1 MSDETPKVVEAKP
14 YTVPR
19 MFLTDPAIS
28 SAIEHEGGH
37 IIKSQRMKEA
47 GASRAVSFDNDKQR
61 NAQNLN
67 KGLAKPGYISYDT
80 LRRAS
85 RSVHIVRICI
95 TVLKEK
101 VSKTKWVVRPK
112 DPMADKTKFKEQ
124 IDTISKLLK
133 KPNKNGDTWRS
144 FLDKSLEDLYVC
156 DAVAWEK
163 TRYPDGTVAELY
175 QVDSTTIHPVFNEYG
190 QQDVEIPLNTQAG
203 IETLPVSFLQVLN
216 YSQYGG
222 PQSGDIIAAWPKKD
236 MDYFHMHPQGSLEG
250 FGFGLSPIEGVL
262 SVVSNILNADNYN
275 GTYFEEGAFPPVI
288 LQLIGQVSERDLEA
302 YREYLMTELMGNFH
316 RPAVMAGATK
326 AEVINLKN
334 LTNNDMQ
341 FMEYTM
347 FMAKLMTAAY
357 GLSAEDINLTD
368 STGSKNVA
376 ENQTELSEG
385 KGYSSTLELIKE
397 RINLLIEDDF
407 GFDEIEFDWTADDS
421 LDETEISDIVDKR
434 LKNGTLTLNEARDK
448 FGDKRFGTWADEPV
462 ILTTEGQFNV
472 VGPES
477 FMQPQEIKEQQEQ
490 GKLDN
495 KEEKDSNDSS
505 AITKMIKASMR
516 PLYVSRPVVNAEEIV
531 AWAKS
536 QGFGETI
543 QPGEMHVTV
552 AFSSAP
558 VDWTRFG
565 GDGSELTV
573 TGGQRTVEKLGNAI
587 VLHIESRQLMER
599 WSSFIAGGASWDYE
613 GYQPHIS
620 ITYNNIDSID
630 LSRVTP
636 FTGKI
641 VFGPEQM
648 GEIVENFID
657 GVVEKSIKKSVL
669 TANYRTWM
677 DDFGYSQPFIYQD
690 IRTGQGFVIKPPVAV
705 NLMSQQLEIELSE
718 RVASKGVNVPPVT
731 KMTFSEVVGMMPPEV
746 LQQFNE
752 YLNLGMGY
760 DSEKWKEKIG
770 GSRKY
775 AYYLVQPYIDGYKL
789 NNPLLVKDM
798 TRDPLSYYQAIRDL
812 AELWL
817 VEQNMVLGDRRVD
830 QYIISKDKRAWGFDY
845 QFEGDIGR
853 WEDNADVIEKFL
865 AFIPELQQL
874 FKSET
879 GTTKKAIRAVK
890 SLFRRNA
897 KSKA

>member
-1 MSDETPKVVEAKP
+1 MSDESPKVVEAKA

-19 MFLTDPAIS
+19 AFQTDPAIS
-28 SAIEHEGGH
+28 NAIEREGGH
-37 IIKSQRMKEA
+37 IIKSQRMKDTT
-47 GASRAVSFDNDKQR
+47 ASRAVSFDNDKQR

-101 VSKTKWVVRPK
+101 VSKTKWVIRPK
-112 DPMADKTKFKEQ
+112 DPMADKEQFKEQ
-124 IDTISKLLK
+124 IDRISQLLK

-190 QQDVEIPLNTQAG
+190 QQDVEIPLATTKG
-203 IETLPVSFLQVLN
+203 LETLPVSFLQVLN

-222 PQSGDIIAAWPKKD
+222 PQSGDIIAAWPKAD

-288 LQLIGQVSERDLEA
+288 LQLIGQVNERDLEA
-302 YREYLMTELMGNFH
+302 YREYLMAELMGNFH

-385 KGYSSTLELIKE
+385 KGYSSSLELIKE

-407 GFDEIEFDWTADDS
+407 GYADIEFDWTADDS

-434 LKNGTLTLNEARDK
+434 LKNGTITLNEARDK
-448 FGDKRFGTWADEPV
+448 FGEKRFGTWADEPV
-462 ILTTEGQFNV
+462 ILTNEGQFNV
-472 VGPES
+472 VGPQS
-477 FMQPQEIKEQQEQ
+477 FVQPQEIKEQQGE
-490 GKLDN
+490 N
-495 KEEKDSNDSS
+495 AEEEETESNDSS
-505 AITKMIKASMR
+505 AITKMIKASSR
-516 PLYVSRPVVNAEEIV
+516 PLYVSRPVVNAEEIIN
-531 AWAKS
+531 WAKS
-536 QGFGETI
+536 QGFEGTLT
-543 QPGEMHVTV
+543 PSDMHVTI
-552 AFSSAP
+552 AYSTAP
-558 VDWTRFG
+558 VDWTRFR
-565 GDGSELTV
+565 GDGEPLTAQ
-573 TGGQRTVEKLGNAI
+573 GGKRTVEKLGNAV
-587 VLHIESRQLMER
+587 VLKFECNPLMER
-599 WSSFIAGGASWDYE
+599 WASFLAGGASWDYE
-613 GYQPHIS
+613 GYTPHIS
-620 ITYNNIDSID
+620 ITYKNTNMN
-630 LSRVTP
+630 LSGIKP
-636 FTGKI
+636 YEGKI
-641 VFGPEQM
+641 VFGAEQM
-648 GEIVENFID
+648 GEIVEDYID
-657 GVVEKSIKKSVL
+657 GVKEKSIRKAVL
-669 TANYRTWM
+669 TSNYRTWM

-690 IRTGQGFVIKPPVAV
+690 ILTGIGRVIKPPVAV
-705 NLMSQQLEIELSE
+705 NLMSQELETELSQ
-718 RVASKGVNVPPVT
+718 RIAAKGVNVPMVN
-731 KMTFSEVVGMMPPEV
+731 KRTFQQVVDMMPPEV
-746 LQQFNE
+746 LAQFNE
-752 YLNLGMGY
+752 YLNLGIGY
-760 DSEKWKEKIG
+760 DSEKWKGKIG
-770 GSRKY
+770 GSRKFP
-775 AYYLVQPYIDGYKL
+775 YYLVQNYLDGFKL
-789 NNPLLVKDM
+789 TNPLLLKDM
-798 TRDPLSYYQAIRDL
+798 QRDPASYHQAVKDL

-817 VEQNMVLGDRRVD
+817 VERNMVLGDRRID
-830 QYIISKDKRAWGFDY
+830 QYIITKDKRAWGFDY
-845 QFEGDIGR
+845 QFEGDKGR
-853 WEDNADVIEKFL
+853 YVDNEDVLENFL
-865 AFIPELQQL
+865 KQIPELYAF
-874 FKSET
+874 FKAET
-879 GTTKKAIRAVK
+879 GTTKKAIKALK
-890 SLFRRNA
+890 SLFKRNA